1 MLQVL
6 ESNKAMH
13 WTRKKSNYIKILNKI
28 VLKTYETYAIELIY
42 YVFSYLIYYS
52 IIKHLYLFAGELKDP
67 AKNIPRGTL
76 SAVLFTMICYILVSI
91 LTAASCSRFLL
102 QNNFIF
108 MLPINIWPPF
118 ITIGI
123 LTATLSASLSNL
135 IGSSRILEAL
145 AKDNVYGK

>member
-1 MLQVL
+1 MYS
-6 ESNKAMH
+6 EIYFI
-13 WTRKKSNYIKILNKI
+13 YII
-28 VLKTYETYAIELIY
+28 
-42 YVFSYLIYYS
+42 F
-52 IIKHLYLFAGELKDP
+52 FPGELKDP

-76 SAVLFTMICYILVSI
+76 SAVLFTMICYTLVAI